1 MIKAPVPVNEEA
13 RLLALNELSILNTA
27 PEQEYDELVQLAAY
41 ICEMEAAQISLID
54 KDRQWI
60 KSSVGNLSKTI
71 DRDIAFCSHTILQT
85 DALVIEDASLDNRFF
100 DNPFVTE
107 HPGLRF
113 YAGIPLITSDG
124 HGIGSLCV
132 LDIKPRKLRAAQLKA
147 LHVLGKQVIKQ
158 MELRKA
164 LSTIQK
170 QHEKLDD
177 LNKMNLRLISIIGH
191 DVRSPLSSLASLLDL
206 AERGL
211 LSKTEEQQVFGQ
223 LKSTLITATSLL
235 KDLLQWASSLQGSTN
250 LVLEEISL
258 FEVLATIEADYKRDF
273 SSKGNEIRNN
283 IPASLTVHSEKNII
297 QFVLRNLLLNA
308 NKFTE
313 GGLVELSAIVKQETI
328 SLSVTDDGLGI
339 AEHQLKNMFDW
350 RNRKSSIG
358 TRGEKGSGLAL
369 LLAHDLLGK
378 IGGALEVESKLGK
391 GSTFTIVL
399 PLP

>member
-60 KSSVGNLSKTI
+60 KSSVGNLSKTV

-132 LDIKPRKLRAAQLKA
+132 LDIKPRKLRPAQLKA

-164 LSTIQK
+164 LSIIQK
-170 QHEKLDD
+170 QNEKLDD

-206 AERGL
+206 ADRGL
-211 LSKTEEQQVFGQ
+211 LSKTEE
-223 LKSTLITATSLL
+223 
-235 KDLLQWASSLQGSTN
+235 
-250 LVLEEISL
+250 
-258 FEVLATIEADYKRDF
+258 
-273 SSKGNEIRNN
+273 
-283 IPASLTVHSEKNII
+283 
-297 QFVLRNLLLNA
+297 
-308 NKFTE
+308 
-313 GGLVELSAIVKQETI
+313 
-328 SLSVTDDGLGI
+328 
-339 AEHQLKNMFDW
+339 
-350 RNRKSSIG
+350 
-358 TRGEKGSGLAL
+358 
-369 LLAHDLLGK
+369 
-378 IGGALEVESKLGK
+378 
-391 GSTFTIVL
+391 
-399 PLP
+399 

>member
-13 RLLALNELSILNTA
+13 RLQALTELSILNTA
-27 PEQEYDELVQLAAY
+27 PEEEYDELVQLAAY
-41 ICEMEAAQISLID
+41 ICEMDAAQISLVD
-54 KDRQWI
+54 KNRQWI
-60 KSSVGNLSKTI
+60 KSSVGNLSKTAS
-71 DRDIAFCSHTILQT
+71 RDIAFCAHTILET
-85 DALVIEDASLDNRFF
+85 DALIIEDTSLDTRFF

-107 HPGLRF
+107 DPGLRF

-124 HGIGSLCV
+124 YGIGSLCV
-132 LDIKPRKLRAAQLKA
+132 LDIKPRKLRPGQIKA

-164 LSTIQK
+164 LSIIQK
-170 QHEKLDD
+170 QNEKLDD

-191 DVRSPLSSLASLLDL
+191 DVRSPLSSLAALLDL

-211 LSKTEEQQVFGQ
+211 LSKVEEQQVFAQ
-223 LKSTLITATSLL
+223 LKSTLGTAASLL
-235 KDLLQWASSLQGSTN
+235 KDLLQWASSLQDSTN

-258 FEVLATIEADYKRDF
+258 FEIVTTIEGDYKQDF
-273 SSKGNEIRNN
+273 KTKNNQVLNN
-283 IPASLTVHSEKNII
+283 IPASLKVYSERNII

-308 NKFTE
+308 NKFTDN
-313 GGLVELSAIVKQETI
+313 GQVEINATQKQDKI
-328 SLSVTDDGLGI
+328 CLSVADDGLGMSDD
-339 AEHQLKNMFDW
+339 QLKNIFDW
-350 RNRKSSIG
+350 RNRKSTIG

-378 IGGALEVESKLGK
+378 LGGALEVESKPGK